1 MKYIKM
7 FEDFTEPDYS
17 TKTEQEILSQ
27 NNFEDTLSLLNNI
40 KKYNDLPTD
49 QIYSSIQVISAW
61 GCEVLGCE
69 ELYYGEGIVSQE
81 KINLSK
87 EDAIEKL
94 VSNINGFLRFCSAG
108 KYYDET
114 VKTTLEDL
122 ITNLRMRHSLENL

>member
-1 MKYIKM
+1 MRKTKYVKM

-27 NNFEDTLSLLNNI
+27 ESFEETLALLNNL

-49 QIYSSIQVISAW
+49 QIDELIQVISAW

-69 ELYYGEGIVSQE
+69 ELYAGEGMVSQE

-94 VSNINGFLRFCSAG
+94 VSNLNGFSRFCSTG
-108 KYYDET
+108 KYYDEAVT
-114 VKTTLEDL
+114 SCLKEL
-122 ITNLRMRHSLENL
+122 IQMLR

>member
-1 MKYIKM
+1 M

-49 QIYSSIQVISAW
+49 QIDKSIQVIYGW
-61 GCEVLGCE
+61 GCEVLGS
-69 ELYYGEGIVSQE
+69 ELNPGEGIVSQE